1 MADGQEGQGAAGAGA
16 GQGDKSQAG
25 QSGDKGA
32 QGQAQGQQGATE
44 GQGFSVPKEY
54 AEKGWAKKV
63 KTQDDVYKLIDNLDS
78 TVGKKMVVPDFEKGD
93 PKEIE
98 AFVSML
104 RPKSKDEYSFG
115 EGVDKELAD
124 KAAEIFHKHGI
135 PASLLNKAIPEYLAI
150 SEARAA
156 KMYSKDGMEEILKKS
171 FGDSYK
177 ETTGKTTN
185 FLKENLSKEDAQLLE
200 SLPNEQMGIVHRL
213 AKKVIDAYGAK
224 ETGQAGEGGWGKHSG
239 NVEEVRK
246 SLRTQMAEMKKR
258 PHNSDDYQKLLDQL
272 SATYSN

>member
-1 MADGQEGQGAAGAGA
+1 MADEIKNNGAEGAGSGAGDQSGQG
-16 GQGDKSQAG
+16 
-25 QSGDKGA
+25 GA
-32 QGQAQGQQGATE
+32 QGGDNQSNGSQNASGEAS
-44 GQGFSVPKEY
+44 FSVPKEY

-63 KTQDDVYKLIDNLDS
+63 KTQDDVYKLIDNLDA

-98 AFVSML
+98 AFVNML
-104 RPKSKDEYSFG
+104 RPKSKDEYKFG
-115 EGVDKELAD
+115 EGVDKELAG

-135 PASLLNKAIPEYLAI
+135 PASLLNKAIPEYIALEKAK
-150 SEARAA
+150 AA
-156 KMYSKDGMEEILKKS
+156 AMYSKEGMEEILKTS

-185 FLKENLSKEDAQLLE
+185 FLKENLSKEDAELLE
-200 SLPNEQMGIVHRL
+200 SLPNEQMGVVYRL

-224 ETGQAGEGGWGKHSG
+224 ETSQAGEGGGGKHSA

-246 SLRTQMAEMKKR
+246 SLRTQMSEMKKR
-258 PHNSDDYQKLLDQL
+258 PHNAEDYQKLLDQL

>member
-1 MADGQEGQGAAGAGA
+1 MADEQEWQGSAGAGA

-63 KTQDDVYKLIDNLDS
+63 KTQDDVYKLIDNLDA

-98 AFVSML
+98 AFVNML

-115 EGVDKELAD
+115 EGVDKELAG

-135 PASLLNKAIPEYLAI
+135 PASLLNKAIPEYIALEKAK
-150 SEARAA
+150 AA
-156 KMYSKDGMEEILKKS
+156 AMYSKEGMEEILKTS

-185 FLKENLSKEDAQLLE
+185 FLKENLSKEDAELLE
-200 SLPNEQMGIVHRL
+200 SLPNEQMGVVYRL
-213 AKKVIDAYGAK
+213 AKKVIDAYGVK
-224 ETGQAGEGGWGKHSG
+224 ETGQAGEGGGGKHSG

-246 SLRTQMAEMKKR
+246 SLRTQMSEMKKR
-258 PHNSDDYQKLLDQL
+258 PHNAEDYQKLLDQL